1 MLGTAFT
8 AQHSDARV
16 VDQLLYK
23 WSHSRSVIS
32 NCLIEEYVKVMK
44 SGWVIRRSEIR
55 RDVQRLFGVSYEEF
69 MTKSLKDA

>member
-23 WSHSRSVIS
+23 WSHSRSVIA

-44 SGWVIRRSEIR
+44 SGWVMRRSEIR

-69 MTKSLKDA
+69 MKKSLKDS